1 MQVWWCSF
9 ESFGWIEGFGFVF
22 DFDFG
27 FERFERFDFG
37 FGFERFDFGFERF
50 ERLLWTFLQVKG
62 MVM

>member
-22 DFDFG
+22 DCDFG
-27 FERFERFDFG
+27 FR
-37 FGFERFDFGFERF
+37 FERF